1 MGQLTPP
8 GVLDRVLQFVDLFD
22 GTTVGGYT
30 PRPGATDV
38 SGEIGACY
46 LEPSS
51 PLRDL
56 TPAQRQ
62 VLAWLRAYRP
72 EIERAEREFRIDR
85 RAIAGAIAWEMLKN
99 VWRQSLRS
107 VGPGKIHLWNYSVT
121 GALRGLRHIGS
132 FGLLGAI
139 SCAIDTDTLVKQTED
154 AGYLPA
160 QTFDSRAALL
170 ATPEGAIRYIGA
182 IMAAAAA
189 IAVREGFEDIRG
201 NPVVLT
207 NVYQGKTLA
216 TWEQHLRGKPAGAP
230 LTGGN
235 PMDIWVAAHLRFLED
250 GVGRPRIPPAP

>member
-1 MGQLTPP
+1 MGQLIPP
-8 GVLDRVLQFVDLFD
+8 GVLDRVLQFADLFD
-22 GTTVGGYT
+22 GTSVAGYT
-30 PRPGATDV
+30 PRPGPTDV

-46 LEPSS
+46 FEPSS

-62 VLAWLRAYRP
+62 VLAWLRAYRA
-72 EIERAEREFRIDR
+72 EIEQAEREFRIDR

-99 VWRQSLRS
+99 VWQHSLRS

-121 GALRGLRHIGS
+121 GALRGLRQA
-132 FGLLGAI
+132 GLSSPL
-139 SCAIDTDTLVKQTED
+139 DTIVAAMGDDTLAKQTED

-160 QTFDSRAALL
+160 QTFQSRAALV

-182 IMAAAAA
+182 IMAAVADIAA
-189 IAVREGFEDIRG
+189 REGFEDIRA

-216 TWEQHLRGKPAGAP
+216 TWSAHLRDKSAGSRLA
-230 LTGGN
+230 GGN
-235 PMDIWVAAHLRFLED
+235 PMDIWVAANLRFLED
-250 GVGRPRIPPAP
+250 GVGQPRIPPAR